1 MDTLVILAALLLII
15 LVTIHSAAIKQTTQ
29 THVNNG
35 TDAKWEKFKS
45 HHGKKY
51 NSSDEDKSR

>member
-15 LVTIHSAAIKQTTQ
+15 SVTIHSAAIEYTTQ
-29 THVNNG
+29 TPANNG
-35 TDAKWEKFKS
+35 TNAMWEHFKS